1 MNFTENSERV
11 VSNVVY
17 VVSNRTYRQE
27 HVEPVEGGGYAPLR
41 EMTSRTSRT
50 WREALAA

>member
-1 MNFTENSERV
+1 MNFTEYSEKV

-27 HVEPVEGGGYAPLR
+27 HVEHVEGAVTRLCVR
-41 EMTSRTSRT
+41 KTSRTSRT